1 MTVKELIEKLNRMP
15 HNDQDAQVY
24 FAELETMGWV
34 IASTL
39 PSRTSL
45 TNRLKGSDW
54 GLQNI
59 GLLVLSWIWL
69 KRLGRSPE
77 EEAEKAK
84 RLRRSLNGYCDG
96 RIIDGGSSFAVQN
109 GNMKYRVLLQTLAR
123 SQNSVKIGTVARGAD
138 RWTRS
143 KMSSE
148 AVISRP
154 T

>member
-1 MTVKELIEKLNRMP
+1 MTVKELIEKLNRIP

-45 TNRLKGSDW
+45 TNRLKESDW

-84 RLRRSLNGYCDG
+84 RLRRSLNWADHRWWFVLRRSKWRYE
-96 RIIDGGSSFAVQN
+96 I
-109 GNMKYRVLLQTLAR
+109 RVLLQTLAR
-123 SQNSVKIGTVARGAD
+123 SQNWVKIGTVGRGAD